1 MYGFYKDLPYSYKNK
16 LFIYNLYI
24 LELYV
29 TQGFM
34 YYYIHSNITVLV
46 MQFLPCLI
54 INYIS
59 KVCIYVYTYK
69 TSLHCRMVRL
79 HSLLKSY

>member
-46 MQFLPCLI
+46 
-54 INYIS
+54 
-59 KVCIYVYTYK
+59 
-69 TSLHCRMVRL
+69 
-79 HSLLKSY
+79 